1 MVMSV
6 ARRLA
11 GLIVALVLAASLPL
25 AAARAAC
32 ACDHGHDG
40 AAAETPH
47 TCTSA
52 CTEFT
57 CPMHA
62 RAAAGAKA
70 ARHDAP
76 ARDGISCNCAGEAR
90 ALIAQVTP
98 AAVLPPAIGLAAPD
112 FVALPRPSL
121 DETPLSLAASP
132 PAPPPRA

>member
-1 MVMSV
+1 MRVV
-6 ARRLA
+6 RRLA

-25 AAARAAC
+25 AAARAGC
-32 ACDHGHDG
+32 ACDHAHDG
-40 AAAETPH
+40 VAAAEPH

-52 CTEFT
+52 CTAAT

-62 RAAAGAKA
+62 RAASAKA

-76 ARDGISCNCAGEAR
+76 AREGFTCNCAGEAR

-98 AAVLPPAIGLAAPD
+98 AAVLPPAIGFTAPTT
-112 FVALPRPSL
+112 VRLPRVPTSTDAPST
-121 DETPLSLAASP
+121 DPTP